1 MIDPSLYPLD
11 PDQELQADDS
21 IDRLFVNRKSRFT
34 QVEGPELKPAPPAV
48 GVQPGLSYVKFRL
61 LDGTQR
67 IIELRPGETYTMPL
81 GLDFMTVLIDTTKTK
96 SGSTNADQYKL
107 PLLSTGSYNFLV
119 EWGDGS
125 SDTITSWNQAQATH
139 TYATSGIY
147 TIKMAQLASDGL
159 KRIDFANGDEEKLR
173 AIESWGDAQITFSDA
188 PFNGCKNLLGIT
200 EVPTLIDL
208 NFVGIAFF
216 QTQLLNVCDFSSLGT
231 AANPL
236 VINNDWSVFSS
247 LGSLLSNA
255 SEANFNFYAQVLGG
269 ALSMFASSK
278 YNGPLD
284 KWDMSGCTNT
294 SSFFS
299 GASEFNQDISGWDVS
314 SVTSMQ
320 SMFQNA
326 AKFNQDIGS
335 WDVSSVTTMQFMFQ
349 NAAAFDQDLGSWN
362 IGLLTNASAMFTGS
376 GLTTP
381 NYDALLIGWAAQA
394 LSIQSGVTL
403 SSVPCNYTIATAQAA
418 RDVLTGIYGWT
429 IIDQGG
435 I

>member
-21 IDRLFVNRKSRFT
+21 IERLFVNRKSRFT
-34 QVEGPELKPAPPAV
+34 QVEGPELQPAPPSV
-48 GVQPGLSYVKFRL
+48 GVQPGLSYVKFQL

-67 IIELRPGETYTMPL
+67 IIELRPGETYTMPI
-81 GLDFMTVLIDTTKTK
+81 GLNFMTMAIDTTKTK
-96 SGSTNADQYKL
+96 TGSTNANQYKL
-107 PLLSTGSYNFLV
+107 PLLSSGSYNFLV

-139 TYATSGIY
+139 TYATGGIY

-159 KRIDFANGDEEKLR
+159 KRIDFVNGDEEKLR
-173 AIESWGDAQITFSDA
+173 VIESWGDAQITFSDA

-376 GLTTP
+376 GLTTA
-381 NYDALLIGWAAQA
+381 NYDALLVGWAAQA
-394 LSIQSGVTL
+394 PNIQSGVTL

-418 RDVLTGIYGWT
+418 RDVLTGTYGWT